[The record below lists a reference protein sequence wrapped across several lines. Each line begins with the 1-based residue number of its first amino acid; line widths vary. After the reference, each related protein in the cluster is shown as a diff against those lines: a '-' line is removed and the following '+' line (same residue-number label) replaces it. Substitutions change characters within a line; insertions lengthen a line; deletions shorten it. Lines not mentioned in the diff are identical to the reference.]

1 MMLPSYLHFAIR
13 KKVLAIFIV
22 LLIISAYLG
31 FAPALPVPI
40 NDKVCHFF
48 VFFLLTLVFY
58 WVFDLSRRRATQ
70 LTILVCGVFGG
81 LGSEFVQSFLTYRTF
96 DLFDIVANL
105 LGCSL
110 ALLLNILYHKRRLEK
125 IRLQRYG
132 HVPTIADDLEMQA
145 SAAEEEEEGEEDVSK
160 STP

>member
-1 MMLPSYLHFAIR
+1 MFSAAAKHDGSDFLVILLML
-13 KKVLAIFIV
+13 
-22 LLIISAYLG
+22 
-31 FAPALPVPI
+31 
-40 NDKVCHFF
+40 C
-48 VFFLLTLVFY
+48 
-58 WVFDLSRRRATQ
+58 Q
-70 LTILVCGVFGG
+70 
-81 LGSEFVQSFLTYRTF
+81 
-96 DLFDIVANL
+96 ANL